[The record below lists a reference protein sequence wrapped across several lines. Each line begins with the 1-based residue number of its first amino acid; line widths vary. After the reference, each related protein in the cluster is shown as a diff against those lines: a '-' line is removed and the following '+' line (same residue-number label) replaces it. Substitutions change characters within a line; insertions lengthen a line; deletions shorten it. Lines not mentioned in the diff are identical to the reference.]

1 MKISFSTDNDIFKNP
16 ITGEDDH
23 FYCKQECIRILEVVK
38 EQIFEGKDYG
48 IILDINGNEIGAWS
62 L

>member
-1 MKISFSTDNDIFKNP
+1 MKIEFSTDNDVFKNP

-23 FYCKQECIRILEVVK
+23 FYCKKECIRILENIKGQV
-38 EQIFEGKDYG
+38 FDGRTSG
-48 IILDINGNEIGAWS
+48 LILDINGNKIGEWS